1 MILRV
6 GIAQYKVG
14 FEGDT
19 LVAQA
24 LGSCLGIVLYDPR
37 QRIGGMAHVLL
48 PHPLSDGAPV
58 PAGKFVVSAIPA
70 LLAKLEKAA
79 QQKPRLRARVVGGAN
94 MFGRPEDGRNVGRR
108 NIDAARAVL
117 HQIHI
122 PIAAE
127 DVGGTWART
136 AELDVA
142 SGRLRV
148 HSCRGGEME
157 L

>member
-1 MILRV
+1 MILHV

-24 LGSCLGIVLYDPR
+24 LGSCLGIVLYDSR
-37 QRIGGMAHVLL
+37 QRIAGLAHVLL
-48 PHPLSDGAPV
+48 PEPLNGSPV
-58 PAGKFVVSAIPA
+58 PAGKFAVSAVSA
-70 LLAKLEKAA
+70 LAAKLDKAA

-94 MFGRPEDGRNVGRR
+94 MFGRTGNGKNVGQR
-108 NIDAARAVL
+108 NIEAARAAL
-117 HQIHI
+117 REAHI
-122 PIAAE
+122 PITAE

-148 HSCRGGEME
+148 HSCKRGVVE